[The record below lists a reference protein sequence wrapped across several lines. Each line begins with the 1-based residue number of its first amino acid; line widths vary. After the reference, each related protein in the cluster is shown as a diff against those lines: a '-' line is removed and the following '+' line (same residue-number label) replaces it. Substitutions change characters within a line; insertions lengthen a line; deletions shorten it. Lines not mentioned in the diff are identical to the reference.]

1 MTSRAKTVRMPLYDA
16 SLSGMTNL
24 SDSAWERGKMYTAS
38 RESINKRVSC
48 TDCKKCGVYLL
59 LSSKRVYVGQ
69 AVDLARRTRRHLADK
84 AGWTGEQAPPPG
96 AAPQIFD
103 FALPVAK

>member
-1 MTSRAKTVRMPLYDA
+1 MGKRKDVYRAQRM
-16 SLSGMTNL
+16 NL
-24 SDSAWERGKMYTAS
+24 QTYLLHGLQEMR
-38 RESINKRVSC
+38 RVSSAVL
-48 TDCKKCGVYLL
+48 KQ
-59 LSSKRVYVGQ
+59 VYVGQ